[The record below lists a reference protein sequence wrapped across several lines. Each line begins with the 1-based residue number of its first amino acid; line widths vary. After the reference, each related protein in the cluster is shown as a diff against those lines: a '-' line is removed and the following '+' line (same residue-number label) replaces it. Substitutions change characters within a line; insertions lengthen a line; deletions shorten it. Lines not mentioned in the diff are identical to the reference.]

1 MNNIANCPHNVKNNI
16 LEYFPIIFLYVLHFI
31 DKYIQKLEEIN
42 NLAHTIN
49 RIEVF
54 LNVMNIRFAL

>member
-1 MNNIANCPHNVKNNI
+1 MNNIANCPHNVKNN
-16 LEYFPIIFLYVLHFI
+16 FPIIFLYVLHFI